1 MKLKVYTR
9 DGSSSQEKDF
19 DQFPQM
25 EEGKGRQALKD
36 LIVAYQANARQG
48 TAKAK
53 TRAEVS
59 GTGKKPYR
67 QKGTGNARR
76 GSNRSPIIV
85 GGGVVFGPHPR
96 DYSKHV
102 NKKVRKL
109 AFRRA
114 LVDKAAEGGLD
125 LIEAFSVEQPKTKA
139 FVSVLDRIR
148 PEGKVLIV
156 DEQFEDSMVLAARNV
171 ERVQMTE
178 ADTVNAMD
186 LTRFASVLVSERG
199 FEKILARAT
208 A

>member
-19 DQFPQM
+19 EQFPQL
-25 EEGKGRQALKD
+25 EDSKGRQALKD

-53 TRAEVS
+53 TRAEVA

-76 GSNRSPIIV
+76 GSNQSPIIS

-125 LIEAFSVEQPKTKA
+125 LIEAFSVDQPKTKL
-139 FVSVLDRIR
+139 FVSVLNRIR

-156 DEQFEDSMVLAARNV
+156 DEQFDDSMVLAARNV

-186 LTRFASVLVSERG
+186 LTRYACVLVSERG
-199 FEKILARAT
+199 FEKILARAS